1 MNIKLYNTLARKK
14 QNFIPIN
21 SNRVTMYICGPTV
34 YSYPHIGNARGPVI
48 FDILAGLLKREYELI
63 YVRNI
68 TDLDDKIYEAAKSE
82 QSDVSEITE
91 RYTKIY
97 HQDISALGVKDPD
110 IEPRATD
117 HIKEMI
123 EMIEGLLAKGYAYE
137 NEGHVLFS
145 VDSYSDY
152 GSLSNRQ
159 HEDQIA
165 GSRVAIAAYKKNPR
179 DFVLWKP
186 STPDL
191 PGWESPWGVGRPG
204 WHLECSTMAKK
215 YLGDTLDIHG
225 GGSDLIFPH
234 HENECAQ
241 SICSHK
247 GKPFANFWVHHGMI
261 DFNNT
266 KMSKSEGNL
275 LLIRDLLKE
284 IPGEVVRM
292 ALISTHYRKP
302 INWSNDLIKD
312 SKKKLDR
319 LYGAIRK
326 IDIFQNAE
334 PSNEVLLAL
343 ADDLNTPKALSALFN
358 IVKLINNSEDPMERD
373 KYASTLMASAS
384 LLGLMTL
391 SADEWFKTTPNGV
404 LTREEIEHLITQ
416 RERARKSKN
425 FSESDRIRNDLLQKG
440 VVIEDGPDGTEWR
453 YQD

>member
-1 MNIKLYNTLARKK
+1 MNIKLYNTLAGKK

-21 SNRVTMYICGPTV
+21 PNRVTMYICGPTV

-48 FDILAGLLKREYELI
+48 FDILAGLLRREYELI

-165 GSRVAIAAYKKNPR
+165 GARVAIAAYKKNPR

-215 YLGDTLDIHG
+215 YLGETLDIHG

-247 GKPFANFWVHHGMI
+247 GEPFANFWVHHGMI
-261 DFNNT
+261 DFNDT

-275 LLIRDLLKE
+275 LLIKDLLEE

-292 ALISTHYRKP
+292 ALISAHYRKP

-326 IDIFQNAE
+326 IDIFQNTE

-358 IVKLINNSEDPMERD
+358 IVKLINNSEDPVERD

-384 LLGLMTL
+384 LLGLMTM
-391 SADEWFKTTPNGV
+391 SADEWFKTTPKGV

-425 FSESDRIRNDLLQKG
+425 SSESDRIRNDLLQKG

>member
-123 EMIEGLLAKGYAYE
+123 EMIESLLAKGYAYE

-215 YLGDTLDIHG
+215 YLGETLDIHG

-416 RERARKSKN
+416 KERARKSKN
-425 FSESDRIRNDLLQKG
+425 FSESDRIRDDLLQKG

>member
-215 YLGDTLDIHG
+215 YLGETLDIHG

-425 FSESDRIRNDLLQKG
+425 FSESDRIRDDLLQKG

>member
-117 HIKEMI
+117 HIIEMI
-123 EMIEGLLAKGYAYE
+123 EMIEGLLVKGYAYE

-152 GSLSNRQ
+152 GFLSNRK

-215 YLGDTLDIHG
+215 YLGETLDIHG

-326 IDIFQNAE
+326 IDIFQNTE

-343 ADDLNTPKALSALFN
+343 ADDLNTPKALSALFK
-358 IVKLINNSEDPMERD
+358 IVKLINNSEDPVERD

-384 LLGLMTL
+384 LLGLMTMN
-391 SADEWFKTTPNGV
+391 ADEWFKTTPNGV

>member
-1 MNIKLYNTLARKK
+1 MNIKLYNTLAGKK

-21 SNRVTMYICGPTV
+21 PNRVTMYICGPTV

-48 FDILAGLLKREYELI
+48 FDILAGLLRREYELI

-165 GSRVAIAAYKKNPR
+165 GARVAIAAYKKNPR

-215 YLGDTLDIHG
+215 YLGETLDIHG

-358 IVKLINNSEDPMERD
+358 IVKLINNSEDPVERD

-384 LLGLMTL
+384 LLGLMTM

>member
-1 MNIKLYNTLARKK
+1 MNIKLYNTLAGKK

-21 SNRVTMYICGPTV
+21 PNRVTMYICGPTV

-48 FDILAGLLKREYELI
+48 FDILAGLLRREYELI

-165 GSRVAIAAYKKNPR
+165 GARVAIAAYKKNPR

-215 YLGDTLDIHG
+215 YLGETLDIHG

-247 GKPFANFWVHHGMI
+247 GEPFANFWVHHGMI
-261 DFNNT
+261 DFNDT

-275 LLIRDLLKE
+275 LLIKDLLEE

-292 ALISTHYRKP
+292 ALISAHYRKP

-326 IDIFQNAE
+326 IDIFHNTE

-358 IVKLINNSEDPMERD
+358 IVKLINNSEDPVERD

-384 LLGLMTL
+384 LLGLMTM

>member
-1 MNIKLYNTLARKK
+1 MNIKLYNTLAGKK

-48 FDILAGLLKREYELI
+48 FDILAGLLKREHQLI

-68 TDLDDKIYEAAKSE
+68 TDLDDKIYDAAKSE
-82 QSDVSEITE
+82 RSDVSEITE
-91 RYTKIY
+91 RYTNIY

-110 IEPRATD
+110 IEPKATD

-123 EMIEGLLAKGYAYE
+123 EMIEDLLAKGHAYE
-137 NEGHVLFS
+137 SEGHVLFS
-145 VDSYSDY
+145 VDSYSGY

-186 STPDL
+186 SPPDL

-215 YLGDTLDIHG
+215 YLGETLDIHG

-261 DFNNT
+261 DFNDT

-275 LLIRDLLKE
+275 LLIRDLLEE

-302 INWSNDLIKD
+302 INWSNDLVKD

-326 IDIFQNAE
+326 VDIFQDTE
-334 PSNEVLLAL
+334 PANEVLSAL

-373 KYASTLMASAS
+373 KYASTLIASAS
-384 LLGLMTL
+384 LLGLMAQ
-391 SADEWFKTTPNGV
+391 SADEWFKTTPNEA

-425 FSESDRIRNDLLQKG
+425 FSESDRIRNNLLQKG

>member
-123 EMIEGLLAKGYAYE
+123 EMIESLLAKGYAYE

-165 GSRVAIAAYKKNPR
+165 GARVAIAAYKKNPR

-215 YLGDTLDIHG
+215 YLGETLDIHG

-326 IDIFQNAE
+326 IDIFHNTE

-358 IVKLINNSEDPMERD
+358 IVKLINNSEDPVERD

-384 LLGLMTL
+384 LLGLMTM

>member
-215 YLGDTLDIHG
+215 YLGETLDIHG

-275 LLIRDLLKE
+275 LLIKDLLE
-284 IPGEVVRM
+284 DIPGEVVRM

-326 IDIFQNAE
+326 IDIFHNTE

-358 IVKLINNSEDPMERD
+358 IVKLINNSEDPVERD

-384 LLGLMTL
+384 LLGLMTM

-425 FSESDRIRNDLLQKG
+425 FSESDRIRDDLLQKG

>member
-1 MNIKLYNTLARKK
+1 MNIKLYNTLAGKK

-21 SNRVTMYICGPTV
+21 PNRVTMYICGPTV

-48 FDILAGLLKREYELI
+48 FDILAGLLRREYELI

-165 GSRVAIAAYKKNPR
+165 GARVAIAAYKKNPR

-215 YLGDTLDIHG
+215 YLGETLDIHG

-247 GKPFANFWVHHGMI
+247 GEPFANFWVHHGMI
-261 DFNNT
+261 DFNDT

-275 LLIRDLLKE
+275 LLIKDLLEE

-292 ALISTHYRKP
+292 ALISAHYRKP

-326 IDIFQNAE
+326 IDIFQNTE

-358 IVKLINNSEDPMERD
+358 IVKLINNSEDPVERD

-384 LLGLMTL
+384 LLGLMTM
-391 SADEWFKTTPNGV
+391 SADEWFKTTPKGV

>member
-123 EMIEGLLAKGYAYE
+123 EMIESLLAKGYAYE

>member
-1 MNIKLYNTLARKK
+1 MNIKLYNTLAGKK

-215 YLGDTLDIHG
+215 YLGETLDIHG

-326 IDIFQNAE
+326 IDIFQNTE

-343 ADDLNTPKALSALFN
+343 ADDLNTPKALSALFK
-358 IVKLINNSEDPMERD
+358 IVKLINNSEDPVERD

-384 LLGLMTL
+384 LLGLMTMN
-391 SADEWFKTTPNGV
+391 ADEWFKTTPNGV

>member
-123 EMIEGLLAKGYAYE
+123 EMIESLLAKGYAYE

-275 LLIRDLLKE
+275 LLIKDLLEE

-425 FSESDRIRNDLLQKG
+425 FSESDRIRDDLLQKG

>member
-1 MNIKLYNTLARKK
+1 MNIKLYNTLAGKK

-21 SNRVTMYICGPTV
+21 PNRVTMYICGPTV

-48 FDILAGLLKREYELI
+48 FDILAGLLRREYELI

-165 GSRVAIAAYKKNPR
+165 GARVAIAAYKKNPR

-215 YLGDTLDIHG
+215 YLGETLDIHG

-358 IVKLINNSEDPMERD
+358 IVKLINNSEDPVERD

-384 LLGLMTL
+384 LLGLMTM

-425 FSESDRIRNDLLQKG
+425 FSESDRIRDDLLQKG

>member
-1 MNIKLYNTLARKK
+1 MNIKLYNTLAGKK
-14 QNFIPIN
+14 QNFFPIN
-21 SNRVTMYICGPTV
+21 PNRVTMYICGPTV

-48 FDILAGLLKREYELI
+48 FDILAGLLRREYELI

-165 GSRVAIAAYKKNPR
+165 GARVAIAAYKKNPR

-215 YLGDTLDIHG
+215 YLGETLDIHG

-247 GKPFANFWVHHGMI
+247 GEPFANFWVHHGMI
-261 DFNNT
+261 DFNDT

-275 LLIRDLLKE
+275 LLIKDLLEE

-292 ALISTHYRKP
+292 ALISAHYRKP

-326 IDIFQNAE
+326 IDIFQNTE

-358 IVKLINNSEDPMERD
+358 IVKLINNSEDPVERD

-384 LLGLMTL
+384 LLGLMTM

>member
-1 MNIKLYNTLARKK
+1 MNIKLYNTLAGKK

-48 FDILAGLLKREYELI
+48 FDILAGLLRREYELI

-117 HIKEMI
+117 HIIEMI

-165 GSRVAIAAYKKNPR
+165 GARVAIAAYKKNPR

-215 YLGDTLDIHG
+215 YLGETLDIHG

-247 GKPFANFWVHHGMI
+247 GEPFANFWVHHGMI
-261 DFNNT
+261 DFNDT

-275 LLIRDLLKE
+275 LLIKDLLEE

-292 ALISTHYRKP
+292 ALISAHYRKP

-358 IVKLINNSEDPMERD
+358 IVKLINNSEDPVERD

-384 LLGLMTL
+384 LLGLMTM
-391 SADEWFKTTPNGV
+391 SADEWFKTTPKGV

>member
-48 FDILAGLLKREYELI
+48 FDILAGLLRREYELI

-123 EMIEGLLAKGYAYE
+123 EMIESLLAKGYAYE

>member
-1 MNIKLYNTLARKK
+1 MNIKLYNTLAGKK

-117 HIKEMI
+117 HIIEMI
-123 EMIEGLLAKGYAYE
+123 EMIEGLLVKGYAYE

-215 YLGDTLDIHG
+215 YLGETLDIHG

-261 DFNNT
+261 DFNDT

>member
-1 MNIKLYNTLARKK
+1 MNIKLYNTLAGKK
-14 QNFIPIN
+14 QNFFPIN
-21 SNRVTMYICGPTV
+21 PNRVTMYICGPTV

-48 FDILAGLLKREYELI
+48 FDILAGLLRREYKLI

-123 EMIEGLLAKGYAYE
+123 EMIEDLLAKGYAYE

-165 GSRVAIAAYKKNPR
+165 GARVAIAAYKKNPR

-215 YLGDTLDIHG
+215 YLGETLDIHG

-247 GKPFANFWVHHGMI
+247 GEPFANFWVHHGMI
-261 DFNNT
+261 DFNDT

-275 LLIRDLLKE
+275 LLIKDLLEE

-302 INWSNDLIKD
+302 INWSNDLVKD

-326 IDIFQNAE
+326 VDIFQNTE
-334 PSNEVLLAL
+334 PSHEVLLAL

-358 IVKLINNSEDPMERD
+358 IVKLINNSEDPVERD

-384 LLGLMTL
+384 LLGLMTM

>member
-1 MNIKLYNTLARKK
+1 MNIKLYNTLAGKK

-48 FDILAGLLKREYELI
+48 FDILAGLLKREHQLI

-68 TDLDDKIYEAAKSE
+68 TDLDDKIYDAAKSE
-82 QSDVSEITE
+82 RSDVSEITE
-91 RYTKIY
+91 RYTNIY

-110 IEPRATD
+110 IEPKATD

-123 EMIEGLLAKGYAYE
+123 EMIEDLLAKGHAYE
-137 NEGHVLFS
+137 SEGHVLFS
-145 VDSYSDY
+145 VDSYSGY

-186 STPDL
+186 SPPDL

-215 YLGDTLDIHG
+215 YLGETLDIHG

-261 DFNNT
+261 DFNDT

-275 LLIRDLLKE
+275 LLIRDLLEE

-302 INWSNDLIKD
+302 INWSNDLVKD

-326 IDIFQNAE
+326 VDIFQDTE
-334 PSNEVLLAL
+334 PANEVLSAL

-373 KYASTLMASAS
+373 KYASTLIASAS
-384 LLGLMTL
+384 LLGLMAL
-391 SADEWFKTTPNGV
+391 SADEWFKTTPNEA

-425 FSESDRIRNDLLQKG
+425 FSESDRIRNNLLQKG
-440 VVIEDGPDGTEWR
+440 VVIEDGPDGPEWR

>member
-1 MNIKLYNTLARKK
+1 MNIKLYNTLAGKK

-21 SNRVTMYICGPTV
+21 PNRVTMYICGPTV

-48 FDILAGLLKREYELI
+48 FDILAGLLRREYELI

-165 GSRVAIAAYKKNPR
+165 GARVAIAAYKKNPR

-215 YLGDTLDIHG
+215 YLGETLDIHG

-241 SICSHK
+241 SICIHK
-247 GKPFANFWVHHGMI
+247 GQPFANFWVHHGMI
-261 DFNNT
+261 DFNDT

-275 LLIRDLLKE
+275 LLIKDLLEE

-326 IDIFQNAE
+326 IDIFHNTE

-358 IVKLINNSEDPMERD
+358 IVKLINNSEDPVERD

-384 LLGLMTL
+384 LLGLMTM
-391 SADEWFKTTPNGV
+391 SADEWFKTSPKGV

>member
-1 MNIKLYNTLARKK
+1 MNIKLYNTLAGKK

-21 SNRVTMYICGPTV
+21 PNRVTMYICGPTV

-48 FDILAGLLKREYELI
+48 FDILAGLLRREYKLI

-123 EMIEGLLAKGYAYE
+123 EMIEDLLAKGYAYE

-165 GSRVAIAAYKKNPR
+165 GARVAIAAYKKNPR

-215 YLGDTLDIHG
+215 YLGETLDIHG

-247 GKPFANFWVHHGMI
+247 GEPFANFWVHHGMI
-261 DFNNT
+261 DFNDT

-275 LLIRDLLKE
+275 LLIKDLLE
-284 IPGEVVRM
+284 DIPGEVVRM
-292 ALISTHYRKP
+292 ALISAHYRKP

-326 IDIFQNAE
+326 IDIFHNTE

-358 IVKLINNSEDPMERD
+358 IVKLINNSEDPVERD

-384 LLGLMTL
+384 LLGLMTM
-391 SADEWFKTTPNGV
+391 SADEWFKTTPKGV

>member
-1 MNIKLYNTLARKK
+1 MNIKLYNTLAGKK

-48 FDILAGLLKREYELI
+48 FDILAGLLKREHKLI

-68 TDLDDKIYEAAKSE
+68 TDLDDKIYDAAKSE

-91 RYTKIY
+91 RYTNIY

-110 IEPRATD
+110 IEPKATD

-123 EMIEGLLAKGYAYE
+123 EMIEDLLAKGHAYE
-137 NEGHVLFS
+137 SEGHVLFS
-145 VDSYSDY
+145 VNSYSGY

-186 STPDL
+186 SPPDL

-215 YLGDTLDIHG
+215 YLGETLDIHG

-261 DFNNT
+261 DFNDT

-275 LLIRDLLKE
+275 LLIRDLLE
-284 IPGEVVRM
+284 EMPGEVVRM

-302 INWSNDLIKD
+302 INWSNDLVKD

-326 IDIFQNAE
+326 VDIFQDTE
-334 PSNEVLLAL
+334 PANEVLSAL

-373 KYASTLMASAS
+373 KYASTLIASAS
-384 LLGLMTL
+384 LLGLMAL
-391 SADEWFKTTPNGV
+391 SADEWFKTTPNEA

-425 FSESDRIRNDLLQKG
+425 FSESDRIRNNLLQKG

>member
-326 IDIFQNAE
+326 IDIFHNTE

-425 FSESDRIRNDLLQKG
+425 FSESDRIRDDLLQKG

>member
-1 MNIKLYNTLARKK
+1 MNIKLYNTLAGKK

-48 FDILAGLLKREYELI
+48 FDILAGLLKREHQLI

-68 TDLDDKIYEAAKSE
+68 TDLDDKIYDAAKSE

-91 RYTKIY
+91 RYTNIY

-110 IEPRATD
+110 IEPKATD

-123 EMIEGLLAKGYAYE
+123 EMIEDLLAKGHAYE
-137 NEGHVLFS
+137 SEGHVLFS
-145 VDSYSDY
+145 VNSYSGY

-186 STPDL
+186 SPPDL

-215 YLGDTLDIHG
+215 YLGETLDIHG

-261 DFNNT
+261 DFNDT

-275 LLIRDLLKE
+275 LLIRDLLE
-284 IPGEVVRM
+284 EMPGEVVRM

-302 INWSNDLIKD
+302 INWSNDLVKD

-326 IDIFQNAE
+326 VDIFQDTE
-334 PSNEVLLAL
+334 PANEVLSAL

-373 KYASTLMASAS
+373 KYASTLIASAS
-384 LLGLMTL
+384 LLGLMAL
-391 SADEWFKTTPNGV
+391 SADEWFKTTPNEA

-425 FSESDRIRNDLLQKG
+425 FSESDRIRNNLLQKG

>member
-117 HIKEMI
+117 HIIEMI
-123 EMIEGLLAKGYAYE
+123 EMIEGLLVKGYAYE

-152 GSLSNRQ
+152 GFLSNRK

-215 YLGDTLDIHG
+215 YLGETLDIHG

-425 FSESDRIRNDLLQKG
+425 FSESDRIRDDLLQKG

>member
-1 MNIKLYNTLARKK
+1 MNIKLYNTLAGKK

-21 SNRVTMYICGPTV
+21 PNRVTMYICGPTV

-48 FDILAGLLKREYELI
+48 FDILAGLLRREYELI

-165 GSRVAIAAYKKNPR
+165 GARVAIAAYKKNPR

-215 YLGDTLDIHG
+215 YLGETLDIHG

-261 DFNNT
+261 DFNDT

-275 LLIRDLLKE
+275 LLIKDLLE
-284 IPGEVVRM
+284 DIPGEVVRM
-292 ALISTHYRKP
+292 ALISAHYRKP

-326 IDIFQNAE
+326 IDIFHNTE

-358 IVKLINNSEDPMERD
+358 IVKLINNSEDPVERD

-384 LLGLMTL
+384 LLGLMTM

>member
-1 MNIKLYNTLARKK
+1 MNIKLYNTLAGKK

-48 FDILAGLLKREYELI
+48 FDILAGLLKREHQLI

-68 TDLDDKIYEAAKSE
+68 TDLDDKIYDAAKSE

-91 RYTKIY
+91 RYTNIY

-110 IEPRATD
+110 IEPKATD

-123 EMIEGLLAKGYAYE
+123 EMIEDLLAKGHAYE
-137 NEGHVLFS
+137 SEGHVLFS
-145 VDSYSDY
+145 VESYSGY

-186 STPDL
+186 SPPDL

-215 YLGDTLDIHG
+215 YLGETLDIHG

-261 DFNNT
+261 DFNDT

-275 LLIRDLLKE
+275 LLIRDLLE
-284 IPGEVVRM
+284 EMPGEVVRM

-302 INWSNDLIKD
+302 INWSNDLVKD

-326 IDIFQNAE
+326 VDIFQDTE
-334 PSNEVLLAL
+334 PANEVLSAL

-373 KYASTLMASAS
+373 KYASTLIASAS
-384 LLGLMTL
+384 LLGLMAL
-391 SADEWFKTTPNGV
+391 SADEWFKTTPNEA

-425 FSESDRIRNDLLQKG
+425 FSESDRIRNNLLQKG

>member
-1 MNIKLYNTLARKK
+1 MNIKLYNTLAGKK

-123 EMIEGLLAKGYAYE
+123 EMIESLLAKGYAYE

-425 FSESDRIRNDLLQKG
+425 FSESDRIRDDLLQKG

>member
-1 MNIKLYNTLARKK
+1 MNIKLYNTLAGKK

-21 SNRVTMYICGPTV
+21 PNRVTMYICGPTV

-48 FDILAGLLKREYELI
+48 FDILAGLLRREYELI

-123 EMIEGLLAKGYAYE
+123 EMIEGLIAKGYAYE

-165 GSRVAIAAYKKNPR
+165 GARVAIAAYKKNPR

-215 YLGDTLDIHG
+215 YLGETLDIHG

-247 GKPFANFWVHHGMI
+247 GEPFANFWVHHGMI
-261 DFNNT
+261 DFNDT

-275 LLIRDLLKE
+275 LLIKDLLE
-284 IPGEVVRM
+284 DIPGEVVRM
-292 ALISTHYRKP
+292 ALISAHYRKP

-326 IDIFQNAE
+326 IDIFHNTE
-334 PSNEVLLAL
+334 PSNEILLAL

-358 IVKLINNSEDPMERD
+358 IVKLINNSEDPVERD

-384 LLGLMTL
+384 LLGLMTM

>member
-117 HIKEMI
+117 HINEMI
-123 EMIEGLLAKGYAYE
+123 EMIESLLAKGYAYE

-425 FSESDRIRNDLLQKG
+425 FSESDRIRDDLLQKG

>member
-1 MNIKLYNTLARKK
+1 MNIKLYNTLAGKK

-82 QSDVSEITE
+82 QSDVSEITQ

-123 EMIEGLLAKGYAYE
+123 EMIEDLLAKGYAYE
-137 NEGHVLFS
+137 NKGHVLFS

-165 GSRVAIAAYKKNPR
+165 GSRVAIATYKRNPR

-186 STPDL
+186 STSDL

-215 YLGDTLDIHG
+215 YLGETLDIHG

-261 DFNNT
+261 DFNHT

-275 LLIRDLLKE
+275 LLIRDLLEE

-302 INWSNDLIKD
+302 INWSDDLVKD

-319 LYGAIRK
+319 LYSAIRK
-326 IDIFQNAE
+326 VDIFQETE
-334 PSNEVLLAL
+334 PSNEVLSAL
-343 ADDLNTPKALSALFN
+343 ADDLNTPKALSALFKL
-358 IVKLINNSEDPMERD
+358 VKLINNSEDSIERK

-384 LLGLMTL
+384 LLGVMTL
-391 SADEWFKTTPNGV
+391 SADEWFKTSSSKA
-404 LTREEIEHLITQ
+404 LTRDEIEHLISQ
-416 RERARKSKN
+416 REQARESKN
-425 FSESDRIRNDLLQKG
+425 FSESDRIRNDLLEKG
-440 VVIEDGPDGTEWR
+440 VLIEDGPDGTEWR
-453 YQD
+453 YED

>member
-1 MNIKLYNTLARKK
+1 MNIKLYNTLAGKK

-21 SNRVTMYICGPTV
+21 PNRVTMYICGPTV

-48 FDILAGLLKREYELI
+48 FDILAGLLRREYKLI

-123 EMIEGLLAKGYAYE
+123 EMIEDLLAKGYAYE

-165 GSRVAIAAYKKNPR
+165 GARVAIATYKKNPR

-191 PGWESPWGVGRPG
+191 PGWESPWGVGR
-204 WHLECSTMAKK
+204 
-215 YLGDTLDIHG
+215 
-225 GGSDLIFPH
+225 
-234 HENECAQ
+234 
-241 SICSHK
+241 
-247 GKPFANFWVHHGMI
+247 
-261 DFNNT
+261 
-266 KMSKSEGNL
+266 
-275 LLIRDLLKE
+275 
-284 IPGEVVRM
+284 
-292 ALISTHYRKP
+292 
-302 INWSNDLIKD
+302 
-312 SKKKLDR
+312 R
-319 LYGAIRK
+319 L
-326 IDIFQNAE
+326 
-334 PSNEVLLAL
+334 P
-343 ADDLNTPKALSALFN
+343 
-358 IVKLINNSEDPMERD
+358 
-373 KYASTLMASAS
+373 
-384 LLGLMTL
+384 
-391 SADEWFKTTPNGV
+391 
-404 LTREEIEHLITQ
+404 
-416 RERARKSKN
+416 
-425 FSESDRIRNDLLQKG
+425 
-440 VVIEDGPDGTEWR
+440 
-453 YQD
+453 

>member
-1 MNIKLYNTLARKK
+1 MNIKLYNTLAGKK

-21 SNRVTMYICGPTV
+21 PNRVTMYICGPTV

-123 EMIEGLLAKGYAYE
+123 EMIESLLAKGYAYE

-326 IDIFQNAE
+326 IDIFHNTE

-425 FSESDRIRNDLLQKG
+425 FSESDRIRDDLLQKG

>member
-14 QNFIPIN
+14 QNFTPIN
-21 SNRVTMYICGPTV
+21 PNRVTMYICGPTV

-48 FDILAGLLKREYELI
+48 FDILAGLLRREYELI

-123 EMIEGLLAKGYAYE
+123 EMIEDLLAKGYAYE

-165 GSRVAIAAYKKNPR
+165 GARVAIAAYKKNPR

-215 YLGDTLDIHG
+215 YLGETLDIHG

-247 GKPFANFWVHHGMI
+247 GEPFANFWVHHGMI
-261 DFNNT
+261 DFNDT

-275 LLIRDLLKE
+275 LLIKDLLE
-284 IPGEVVRM
+284 DIPGEVVRM
-292 ALISTHYRKP
+292 ALISAHYRKP

-326 IDIFQNAE
+326 IDIFHNTE

-358 IVKLINNSEDPMERD
+358 IVKLINNSEDPVERD

-384 LLGLMTL
+384 LLGLMTM
-391 SADEWFKTTPNGV
+391 SADEWFKTTPKGV

>member
-1 MNIKLYNTLARKK
+1 MNIKLYNTLAGKK

-48 FDILAGLLKREYELI
+48 FDILAGLLKRKYELI

-82 QSDVSEITE
+82 QSDVSEITQ

-123 EMIEGLLAKGYAYE
+123 EMIEDLLAKGYAYE
-137 NEGHVLFS
+137 NKGHVLFS

-165 GSRVAIAAYKKNPR
+165 GSRVAIATYKRNPR

-186 STPDL
+186 STSDL

-215 YLGDTLDIHG
+215 YLGETLDIHG

-241 SICSHK
+241 SICTHK
-247 GKPFANFWVHHGMI
+247 GQPFANFWVHHGMI
-261 DFNNT
+261 DFNDT

-275 LLIRDLLKE
+275 LLIRDLLEE

-302 INWSNDLIKD
+302 INWSNDLVKD

-319 LYGAIRK
+319 LYSAIRK
-326 IDIFQNAE
+326 VDIFQETE
-334 PSNEVLLAL
+334 PSNEVLSAL
-343 ADDLNTPKALSALFN
+343 ADDLNTPKALSALFKL
-358 IVKLINNSEDPMERD
+358 VKLINNSEDSIERK

-391 SADEWFKTTPNGV
+391 SADEWFKTSSSKA
-404 LTREEIEHLITQ
+404 LTRDEIEHLISQ
-416 RERARKSKN
+416 RERARESKN
-425 FSESDRIRNDLLQKG
+425 FSESDRIRNDLLEKG
-440 VVIEDGPDGTEWR
+440 VLIEDGPDGTEWR
-453 YQD
+453 YED

>member
-1 MNIKLYNTLARKK
+1 MNIKLYNTLAGKK

-21 SNRVTMYICGPTV
+21 PNRVTMYICGPTV

-48 FDILAGLLKREYELI
+48 FDILAGLLRREYELI

-123 EMIEGLLAKGYAYE
+123 EMIESLLAKGYAYE

-165 GSRVAIAAYKKNPR
+165 GARVAIAAYKKNPR

-215 YLGDTLDIHG
+215 YLGETLDIHG

-247 GKPFANFWVHHGMI
+247 GEPFANFWVHHGMI
-261 DFNNT
+261 DFNDT

-326 IDIFQNAE
+326 IDIFHNTE

-358 IVKLINNSEDPMERD
+358 IVKLINNSEDPVERD

-384 LLGLMTL
+384 LLGLMTM

>member
-123 EMIEGLLAKGYAYE
+123 EMIESLLAKGYAYE

-215 YLGDTLDIHG
+215 YLGETLDIHG

-425 FSESDRIRNDLLQKG
+425 FSESDRIRDDLLQKG

>member
-1 MNIKLYNTLARKK
+1 MNIKLYNTLAGKK

-21 SNRVTMYICGPTV
+21 PNRVTMYICGPTV

-48 FDILAGLLKREYELI
+48 FDILAGLLRREYELI

-123 EMIEGLLAKGYAYE
+123 EMIEDLLAKGYAYE

-165 GSRVAIAAYKKNPR
+165 GARVAIAAYKKNPR

-215 YLGDTLDIHG
+215 YLGETLDIHG

-247 GKPFANFWVHHGMI
+247 GEPFANFWVHHGMI
-261 DFNNT
+261 DFNDT

-275 LLIRDLLKE
+275 LLIKDLLEE

-292 ALISTHYRKP
+292 ALISAHYRKP

-326 IDIFQNAE
+326 IDIFHNTE

-358 IVKLINNSEDPMERD
+358 IVKLINNSEDPVERD

-384 LLGLMTL
+384 LLGLMTM
-391 SADEWFKTTPNGV
+391 SADEWFKTTPKGV